1 VNSKPISRLVMLGA
15 SRGMP
20 CGVAAVVEAYAAHGL
35 FKRWP
40 IDYIATRRPGGLGPA
55 IGCTLQAL
63 RDFVAVPIQRERTAV
78 HLHTAAGAEFWRD
91 TVFMAVAMAAR
102 CPLVLHLHGGGFE
115 SFYHAA
121 GTPACAVIRGLMAN
135 AACVIAPCESL
146 RAWVRNIARGAHVLC
161 VPDPVT
167 AAEAPDDA
175 ARPNLILFLASLERG
190 KGLFELLEAVSRVR
204 AAVPD
209 VRLMC
214 AGEGDRRAVARYAA
228 HLGIGDAVHFTGWV
242 GPSGKRALLEHAAVF
257 ALPSYDEG
265 LPISLLEAMG
275 AGVPVIA
282 SPVGGIPE
290 AVVDGVSGYLVAP
303 GDVASLERLLR
314 RLLLDRELRSRIGAA
329 GRESV
334 RLRFS
339 PERCLGRLE
348 EVYAALGLC
357 AVGEPR
363 REQLAF

>member
-15 SRGMP
+15 ARGMP
-20 CGVAAVVEAYAAHGL
+20 CAVTAVVEAYDAHGL
-35 FKRWP
+35 FRRWP
-40 IDYIATRRPGGLGPA
+40 IEYIATRRPGGLGPA
-55 IGCTLQAL
+55 IGCTSQAL
-63 RDFVAVPIQRERTAV
+63 RDFAAVLIRREPTAV

-91 TVFMAVAMAAR
+91 TVFMAAAIAAR
-102 CPLVLHLHGGGFE
+102 CPLVLHLHGAGFE
-115 SFYHAA
+115 RFYHAA
-121 GTPACAVIRGLMAN
+121 STPVRALICGLLAN
-135 AACVIAPCESL
+135 AACVIVPCESL
-146 RAWVRNIARGAHVLC
+146 RAWVRNAARGAHVLC

-167 AAEAPDDA
+167 ATEAPDDA
-175 ARPNLILFLASLERG
+175 ARPNLILFLARLERE

-214 AGEGDRRAVARYAA
+214 AGEGDRRAAARYAA
-228 HLGIGDAVHFTGWV
+228 HLGIADAVHFTGWV
-242 GPSGKRALLEHAAVF
+242 GPSGKRALLEHAAVV
-257 ALPSYDEG
+257 ALPSYDEA
-265 LPISLLEAMG
+265 LPVGLLEAMG

-303 GDVASLERLLR
+303 GDAANLERLLR
-314 RLLLDRELRSRIGAA
+314 RLLLDRELRRRIGAA
-329 GRESV
+329 ARESV

-339 PERCLGRLE
+339 PERSLRRLE

-357 AVGEPR
+357 AIGEPR